1 MLKEDFLE
9 ITDLKEISDDEYR
22 NLLACF
28 LLFVDDVDETQYLKN
43 NLD

>member
-1 MLKEDFLE
+1 MLKEEFLE

-22 NLLACF
+22 NLLARF
-28 LLFVDDVDETQYLKN
+28 LLFVDEIQDLKN